1 MLLKKYFLNNFLMSV
16 KSVFIII
23 LLSFLSN
30 HKWMADGTILK
41 KEKKYTINKKAM
53 ISLSCLKT

>member
-1 MLLKKYFLNNFLMSV
+1 MSV

-53 ISLSCLKT
+53 IALSCLKT